1 MEHLADGRFQ
11 EGDAAGMARAVP
23 GIRSVLGI
31 VHQGA
36 EKRRSQSVE
45 IGFRLTD
52 DVPRHEFRCVLEHVD
67 ETVQLTQ
74 QIVRNVAGCTRFT
87 IKVDRNV
94 GVLAPDFRH
103 EGAQGF
109 QGFVDFLFRPFAE
122 FLVVDGQDKS
132 GCAGL
137 LLRKLRKVTIAGDAQ
152 YFHSFIFHRFCQRTD
167 TQPGRV
173 FGTIVFVDDDDRKA
187 KFHRSLQVC
196 TVGNGR
202 MHPFVLPRFFEDFLM
217 PEI

>member
-1 MEHLADGRFQ
+1 M
-11 EGDAAGMARAVP
+11 
-23 GIRSVLGI
+23 
-31 VHQGA
+31 
-36 EKRRSQSVE
+36 
-45 IGFRLTD
+45 
-52 DVPRHEFRCVLEHVD
+52 PRHEFRCVLEHVD

-103 EGAQGF
+103 EGAQGV